1 MTTPNIRAALERLV
15 KTDDGCSAAEW
26 SDAIAAARA
35 ALAEPE
41 PEPPAD
47 GEVAELV
54 AWLLLNRDSF
64 EKAYPHQPTYN
75 RFTRVAELLSQLASR
90 P

>member
-1 MTTPNIRAALERLV
+1 MTTPSIRAALERLV

-35 ALAEPE
+35 RW
-41 PEPPAD
+41 
-47 GEVAELV
+47 G
-54 AWLLLNRDSF
+54 
-64 EKAYPHQPTYN
+64 
-75 RFTRVAELLSQLASR
+75 R